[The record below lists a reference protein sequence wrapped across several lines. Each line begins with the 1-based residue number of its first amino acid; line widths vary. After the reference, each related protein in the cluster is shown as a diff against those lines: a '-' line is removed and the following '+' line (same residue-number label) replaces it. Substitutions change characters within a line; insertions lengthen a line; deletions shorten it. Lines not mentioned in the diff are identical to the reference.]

1 MALYIVV
8 TLLGCLGRKLAF
20 LPSRQST
27 RMEPGWKIRPETFF
41 FGLPTRPET
50 GMETGMKLGRK
61 SGLVGLPKN
70 RVPEP
75 KKNNFTLKD

>member
-1 MALYIVV
+1 
-8 TLLGCLGRKLAF
+8 
-20 LPSRQST
+20 
-27 RMEPGWKIRPETFF
+27 MEPGWKIRPETFF

-50 GMETGMKLGRK
+50 GMETGMKLGWK

-75 KKNNFTLKD
+75 KKLILHKKIGKIMQINKKLEWPGWQPG